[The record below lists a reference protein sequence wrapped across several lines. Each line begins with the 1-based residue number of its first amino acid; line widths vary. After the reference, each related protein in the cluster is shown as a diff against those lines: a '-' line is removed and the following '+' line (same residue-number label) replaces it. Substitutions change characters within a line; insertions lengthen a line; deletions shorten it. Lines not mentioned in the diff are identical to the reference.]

1 MLSAVNQLSI
11 LIGQRRSILAVCCTW
26 TLVLAV
32 LFAVLDCEARAQ
44 SWPVEAGN
52 VSVPKMRPKIALVLS
67 GGGARG
73 FAHVGVLRE
82 LQRLQIPIDFV
93 VGTSMGAVVGG
104 AFAAGRSPAELAEF
118 VSATDWDAL
127 LADSAPRSE
136 SSMRRK
142 DEDFQIPSNLQFNI
156 SRNGIRVPPSAANAR
171 QLERALS
178 KLLGARP
185 GEEAE
190 VRSKVPFAA
199 VATDLLSGDMVVLEG
214 GSLFDAVRASL
225 SIPGLFPPTR
235 VNGRLLVDGGLVR
248 NLPIDI
254 ARNMG
259 ADIVIAVNVG
269 TPLSTED
276 ELQTAFGVANQM
288 LHILTEQNVKR
299 SMRQLTDKDVLIS
312 PVLDG
317 TSFLDF
323 SNPTKVIA
331 VGESA
336 ARGLAEKLAQ
346 FASPGETLLAAQH
359 TGVTTATAAAKSLA
373 SPASSSPPL
382 PADRV
387 EVEGTRYAPP
397 SVVASISG
405 IKPGEPVSRSKM
417 DAAVRRLY
425 ATGDFDRVDVSF
437 REKEGERVVSIA
449 AVESEWARSR
459 LRLGLEL
466 SSDFAEENTFT
477 LTGMYVRSWMNSW
490 GAEWRTIARAGTERE
505 LRTEFWQP
513 LSPGGSWFVQPGL
526 GYRVESSDV
535 FEQGKRVGRY
545 RLSASAGEFS
555 IGKLI
560 SNWGS
565 VSVGMRRQS
574 GEFRLLLPANV
585 LDEPIQVR
593 ERAKIARLEID
604 TLDSLSFPTKGYGL
618 FGTWERSSPE
628 ADVTLSSSQVVGLSA
643 FRYGNWAGH
652 YYGEWSSARRGVAPL
667 SLGGF
672 FRLSGSPRESISGES
687 IAFGRFIVARSM
699 GRLPAGLGGVV
710 RLGFSAEAG
719 AAYARAESLK
729 RTNMRYAGSVFTS
742 VDTRF
747 GPLYLG
753 TGKTKDGEASVY
765 LFLGRIW

>member
-1 MLSAVNQLSI
+1 MPTAESTL
-11 LIGQRRSILAVCCTW
+11 LASSSNAADAST
-26 TLVLAV
+26 
-32 LFAVLDCEARAQ
+32 
-44 SWPVEAGN
+44 
-52 VSVPKMRPKIALVLS
+52 RPKIALVLS

-104 AFAAGRSPAELAEF
+104 AFAAGRSPDELAAF
-118 VSATDWDAL
+118 FAATDWDAL
-127 LADSAPRSE
+127 LSDSAPRSE

-199 VATDLLSGDMVVLEG
+199 VATDLLNGDMVVLDG

-248 NLPIDI
+248 NLPVDI

-259 ADIVIAVNVG
+259 ADIIIAVNVG
-269 TPLSTED
+269 TPLSTEE

-299 SMRQLTDKDVLIS
+299 SMRQLTDKDILIS
-312 PVLDG
+312 PALDG

-323 SNPTKVIA
+323 SDPTKVIGI
-331 VGESA
+331 GERA
-336 ARGLAEKLAQ
+336 AQRLAERLAR
-346 FASPGETLLAAQH
+346 FSSPGETLLATSAPQKP
-359 TGVTTATAAAKSLA
+359 AAASSLA
-373 SPASSSPPL
+373 APMGAPATPERV
-382 PADRV
+382 DRV
-387 EVEGTRYAPP
+387 EVEGTRFAPP
-397 SVVASISG
+397 SVVAAISG

-417 DAAVRRLY
+417 DDAVRRLY
-425 ATGDFDRVDVSF
+425 GTGDFDRVDVAY
-437 REKEGERVVSIA
+437 REKSGQRVVSIT
-449 AVESEWARSR
+449 AVESEWATSR

-505 LRTEFWQP
+505 LLTEFWQP
-513 LSPGGSWFVQPGL
+513 LSPGGSWFVGPRL
-526 GYRVESSDV
+526 GYRVESSDI

-545 RLSASAGEFS
+545 RLSARTGEFS
-555 IGKLI
+555 IGKLL

-574 GEFRLLLPANV
+574 GEFRLLLPAKV
-585 LDEPIQVR
+585 LEEPIQVR

-618 FGTWERSSPE
+618 FGTWEKSSPE

-699 GRLPAGLGGVV
+699 GRLPVGLGGVV

-729 RTNMRYAGSVFTS
+729 RANMRYAGSVFTS

-753 TGKTKDGEASVY
+753 TGKTKDGETSVY